1 MEEYALRRG
10 REKAFKVL
18 DDLIAMKGRVLRVE
32 SQDIYLRQA
41 LEVALALKCKT
52 SIYDT
57 LFVAQALAKGAVL
70 VTSNARQKDV
80 ASKLD
85 VEVVFV

>member
-1 MEEYALRRG
+1 
-10 REKAFKVL
+10 
-18 DDLIAMKGRVLRVE
+18 MKGRVLRVE

-41 LEVALALKCKT
+41 LEVALKCKT
-52 SIYDT
+52 SIYDA

-70 VTSNARQKDV
+70 VTSDARQRDV
-80 ASKLD
+80 ASKLN